1 MIDLTGANL
10 VSYLLR
16 IIRDI
21 VEKNPRFRASLG
33 NVTFP
38 ANSNPTTA
46 LRWKDVQVIIK
57 SVTTSGT
64 RLSFDYFMETQ
75 LGRAILCKVAD
86 KNGLFVEWTKEI
98 DTTRKTPEA
107 GVYYMNID
115 YVSEE
120 TRDIGLTVQKYKWSE
135 GRGTNAHG
143 TVVTFRPNILDPS
156 TTSPPQQVDL
166 NTLIATDS
174 ANSDN
179 PVQFAVSNSF
189 KYDDGV
195 SRAFGGTM
203 TLITPCT
210 TLSLKFSNGTPL
222 IPDIDYW
229 FVRSQSMVICQSTLG
244 GSEILS
250 VVPPDGIS
258 TYESVIFTDQD
269 DYELRRGI
277 DYNFYGGPQWIQLS
291 QWSPPGSTITANMQV
306 KLNPQTTDATDPE
319 NILNVGMA
327 AGESLVENQV
337 FIHTTAG
344 DFLNV
349 PANPDGTITI
359 PSLLQPGDC
368 FRYEVRINAGQFKAI
383 AKKWEINSLA
393 IVDPNTIE
401 YAKPDAQGVFQ
412 PVSTAWVA
420 SATPEQLQGVIQTS
434 AGKPLLD
441 QATKQQS
448 YVLPGLWLAFG
459 DIAVVGDQA
468 AVIVS
473 PTVTETYQVYGSKE
487 NLSFTLEIKSNDFQT
502 SSDLSEMIKQY
513 LLITSRINM
522 ESDGLTVFEATRDW
536 IGEARDSSGTASNY
550 VYTVTVS
557 AAADWKLFKPLMT
570 RLLSFEII
578 DKPVIPD
585 FLGKLTTTPRIR
597 AFGATSFIPA
607 YV

>member
-10 VSYLLR
+10 VAYLLR

-21 VEKNPRFRASLG
+21 VERNPRFRASLG

-46 LRWKDVQVIIK
+46 LRWKDVQVIVK
-57 SVTTSGT
+57 SVTTTGN
-64 RLSFDYFMETQ
+64 RLSPDYFMETQ

-120 TRDIGLTVQKYKWSE
+120 TRDVGLTVQKYKWSE
-135 GRGTNAHG
+135 GRGTGAHG
-143 TVVTFRPNILDPS
+143 TVVTFRPNIVDPS
-156 TTSPPQQVDL
+156 TGKNVDL
-166 NTLIATDS
+166 ATLVATDS
-174 ANSDN
+174 ANGGLPIAFD
-179 PVQFAVSNSF
+179 ASNS
-189 KYDDGV
+189 
-195 SRAFGGTM
+195 SFGGTM
-203 TLITPCT
+203 NLITPCT
-210 TLSLKFSNGTPL
+210 TLNLKFSNGAPL
-222 IPDIDYW
+222 APNIDYW
-229 FVRSQSMVICQSTLG
+229 FVRSQSKVICQSTAG
-244 GSEILS
+244 GFEVLNI
-250 VVPPDGIS
+250 PDS
-258 TYESVIFTDQD
+258 YESVTFTDQD
-269 DYELRRGI
+269 GYELRQGI
-277 DYNFYGGPQWIQLS
+277 DYNFYNGSQWIQLS
-291 QWSPPGSTITANMQV
+291 QWTPPNSTITANMQV
-306 KLNPQTTDATDPE
+306 KLNPQTTNATDPE
-319 NILNVGMA
+319 NILNVGML

-401 YAKPDAQGVFQ
+401 YAKPDAQGAFQ
-412 PVSTAWVA
+412 PVSAAWVA

-607 YV
+607 YI